1 MPWIFNLFEILHRK
15 AWKGGFVFVRSFP
28 EIGTPTSDCFCVG
41 EWVGGGRGAVRSAS
55 EG

>member
-1 MPWIFNLFEILHRK
+1 MPQDIQFIRDSSQE
-15 AWKGGFVFVRSFP
+15 AWKGGFVFVGSFP

-41 EWVGGGRGAVRSAS
+41 EWVGGGRGAVRPAS